1 MSGSNLYRRSWTTL
15 VSNYNSLSSEIPENS
30 LREPELDSNRMMRGP
45 DFLVI
50 GAQRAGTTWL
60 HRVLQQHPN
69 LWLPP
74 VKELHYFDKLD
85 TKRTILDAKERRRV
99 GFRGLIT
106 IDPWFFRYWLMRRS
120 DAWYKALFRQA
131 QRKGRL
137 TGEITPA
144 YATVD
149 EDVLRRIR
157 RTNNDIKLVFIM
169 RDPVER
175 AWSAVNNAVKK
186 GSIKGSPTV
195 DTMIERARSPG
206 TASRSA
212 YAQTIKRV
220 EAVFPHS
227 QIRYCFFEDL
237 SSRPTRLIADLFSF
251 LGVQPEK
258 SVQLPSAVNVA
269 AGSKPIPLEFSRTM
283 ARDYLPS
290 VRELCQRF
298 EGPPRIWRDRYEK
311 LLNGCDG

>member
-1 MSGSNLYRRSWTTL
+1 
-15 VSNYNSLSSEIPENS
+15 
-30 LREPELDSNRMMRGP
+30 MMRGP

-120 DAWYKALFRQA
+120 DAWYEALFRQA

-144 YATVD
+144 YATLD

-237 SSRPTRLIADLFSF
+237 SSCPTTAYCRPILFP
-251 LGVQPEK
+251 GC
-258 SVQLPSAVNVA
+258 A
-269 AGSKPIPLEFSRTM
+269 A
-283 ARDYLPS
+283 
-290 VRELCQRF
+290 
-298 EGPPRIWRDRYEK
+298 
-311 LLNGCDG
+311 